1 MIQNKK
7 KKKQTI
13 SLKYI
18 LKKKRN
24 ISKNVTYCHVPKFVS
39 LWKAQSWEDNSERT
53 KTVVGMKF
61 IGHIILK
68 VRLQTKY
75 TSDVNFTVTKEK
87 PQSLWYM

>member
-7 KKKQTI
+7 KKNI

-24 ISKNVTYCHVPKFVS
+24 ISKNVTYCHVPKFINP
-39 LWKAQSWEDNSERT
+39 WKAYSGEDNTERT
-53 KTVVGMKF
+53 KIVIGMKF

-68 VRLQTKY
+68 VHLQTK
-75 TSDVNFTVTKEK
+75 
-87 PQSLWYM
+87 